1 MLHLCPLPPKALL
14 SQIWSRSGQFAD
26 SSGNGRVVTPPQRDK
41 PLLTPVWQGVLDNL
55 NSQTTKW
62 GPRKGE
68 WPLWGEEEHG
78 YRRNFP
84 DEGKWSGVPVAPT
97 TGQAERPAVRLPHPL
112 PLKGRTGQKPR
123 PASLHFPN
131 FFGRKKVGSKI
142 KQEKGPASC
151 RLPGVQCQAVP
162 AAFLRTFQTIL
173 PVIRTFPAN
182 SDRRQ

>member
-1 MLHLCPLPPKALL
+1 MLHPCPLPPKALL

-97 TGQAERPAVRLPHPL
+97 TGQAERPAVRLPYPL
-112 PLKGRTGQKPR
+112 PLKGRTGRTAQTR
-123 PASLHFPN
+123 FTAF
-131 FFGRKKVGSKI
+131 SKLFWA
-142 KQEKGPASC
+142 EKGWVENQAGERTGVMPPARGTMSGNA
-151 RLPGVQCQAVP
+151 RRFFEDV
-162 AAFLRTFQTIL
+162 
-173 PVIRTFPAN
+173 
-182 SDRRQ
+182 SDDTPSNQNISRKFG